1 MYYISSWKL
10 FYMSQPKLK
19 ILLVEDDPVLGYVV
33 KDYLQKQEYEVTNWT
48 EGDADWHQFMKNIF
62 DICLLEIMLPG
73 KKDGMELANSIRK
86 KNENIPIILLSS
98 KNMDNDK
105 IAGFE
110 SGADDYVTKP
120 YNLQELL
127 MRIQVF
133 VKRSKKKENVGPM
146 SFTIGDLVFD
156 YTNLLLKNEKIEYQ
170 LTQREADLV
179 RYLCMNPNKV
189 LKRDEILMN
198 VWGKDDYF
206 LGRSMDVFITKIR
219 KYLKSQTEAKLQT
232 IHGIGFKFIYNPS

>member
-1 MYYISSWKL
+1 ML
-10 FYMSQPKLK
+10 MSQPKVK

-33 KDYLQKQEYEVTNWT
+33 KDYLQKQDFDVTHCT
-48 EGDADWHQFMKNIF
+48 DGDVAWHQFMKNIY
-62 DICLLEIMLPG
+62 DICLLDILLPG

-86 KNENIPIILLSS
+86 KNENIPIILISS
-98 KNMDNDK
+98 KSLDVDK

-110 SGADDYVTKP
+110 TGADDYITKP
-120 YNLQELL
+120 YNIQELV

-133 VKRSKKKENVGPM
+133 LKRTKKKEEPAADVLK
-146 SFTIGDLVFD
+146 IGNLDFD
-156 YTNLLLKNEKIEYQ
+156 YNNLTLGNDIEQYQ

-179 RYLCMNPNKV
+179 RYLCQNANRV

-206 LGRSMDVFITKIR
+206 LGRSMDVFITKVR
-219 KYLKSQTEAKLQT
+219 KYLKSQTAAKLQT
-232 IHGIGFKFIYNPS
+232 IHGIGFKFVYNPQ